1 MDRSASSDM
10 KPNLNNNTIVGKQSY
25 DGANARLARTQSAGA
40 GPMIPPTAPSSSFNG
55 HCDRTA
61 NPMSKEDQDLVISSS
76 EMAKMFPKPKAP
88 CM

>member
-1 MDRSASSDM
+1 MAEKLNQKENFLKGIIKDNPVFVMLLGMCPTLGVTSSA
-10 KPNLNNNTIVGKQSY
+10 
-25 DGANARLARTQSAGA
+25 
-40 GPMIPPTAPSSSFNG
+40 FNG